1 MEESQIIKIKETL
14 KRYKELC
21 SLLSQPQVLS
31 DRKEMQK
38 YFRERKE
45 LEKIVTSW
53 KEYEK
58 NQNEL
63 RKIKE
68 MIEDE
73 KEDKEIK
80 MLAEEEKKEL
90 DKKIDIL
97 EKKLSQFF
105 SSEDKYSQRNIIV
118 EIRAG
123 AGGEEASLFAADLYQ
138 MYIRFAEKRG
148 WQIEN
153 IHFHPTDRGGFKEI
167 IFGIKGKDVFS
178 FLKYESGVHRVQRV
192 PITKSS
198 GRIHTSTA
206 TVAILPEAEE
216 VEIEIKPED
225 LVIDTFHSGGAG
237 GQHVNVTD
245 SAVRITHRPTQIVVQ
260 CQDERSQHQNKFKA
274 MRVLRA
280 KLLQEKEKEQ
290 QKKFSLQRKTQI
302 GRGERAERIRT
313 YNFPQGRVT
322 DHRIHL
328 TLYNLE
334 EILNGEME
342 DFLNSLRERL
352 STEDTEFS
360 KQAGDKPPHSR

>member
-1 MEESQIIKIKETL
+1 
-14 KRYKELC
+14 
-21 SLLSQPQVLS
+21 
-31 DRKEMQK
+31 MQK

-192 PITKSS
+192 PITESS

-260 CQDERSQHQNKFKA
+260 CQENFFRKKKRNSKKSF
-274 MRVLRA
+274 LF
-280 KLLQEKEKEQ
+280 KEKLRLGEV
-290 QKKFSLQRKTQI
+290 K
-302 GRGERAERIRT
+302 GRNVFALII
-313 YNFPQGRVT
+313 F
-322 DHRIHL
+322 
-328 TLYNLE
+328 
-334 EILNGEME
+334 
-342 DFLNSLRERL
+342 LRE
-352 STEDTEFS
+352 E
-360 KQAGDKPPHSR
+360 

>member
-1 MEESQIIKIKETL
+1 MEESQIIKIKKMV
-14 KRYKELC
+14 KRHNELC

-38 YFRERKE
+38 YSRERKE

-68 MIEDE
+68 MMEDE
-73 KEDKEIK
+73 KEDKEIRK
-80 MLAEEEKKEL
+80 LAKEEKKEL
-90 DKKIDIL
+90 DKKINIL
-97 EKKLSQFF
+97 EKKFSKFF
-105 SSEDKYSQRNIIV
+105 SLEDKYSQRNIIV

-123 AGGEEASLFAADLYQ
+123 AGGEEASLFVADLYK
-138 MYIRFAEKRG
+138 MYIYFAQKKG

-153 IHFHPTDRGGFKEI
+153 IHFHPTNRGGFKEVV
-167 IFGIKGKDVFS
+167 FAIKGKEVFS

-192 PITKSS
+192 PITESN
-198 GRIHTSTA
+198 GRIHTSTV
-206 TVAILPEAEE
+206 TVAILPEAKEIE
-216 VEIEIKPED
+216 VEIKPED
-225 LVIDTFHSGGAG
+225 LTIDTFHSGGAG

-245 SAVRITHRPTQIVVQ
+245 SAVRITHRPTKIVVQ

-334 EILNGEME
+334 GILNGEME
-342 DFLNSLRERL
+342 AILNPLRKKL
-352 STEDTEFS
+352 TVEDTE
-360 KQAGDKPPHSR
+360 KIIRE